1 MENTNQ
7 KSILETIS
15 LDHQND
21 LKHFGELLK
30 TKVITFEQYSEMYEK
45 SQKNYNDLLEKIQN
59 GLNELSR
66 EDMKLYYQTKEKIAA
81 IQYKPRSFGDILCD
95 TTNNIARGLEVLSA
109 TSNEP
114 IQKSKF
120 SE

>member
-1 MENTNQ
+1 MDFASDRCEQVWSASYLVAMWLQAN
-7 KSILETIS
+7 
-15 LDHQND
+15 
-21 LKHFGELLK
+21 F
-30 TKVITFEQYSEMYEK
+30 ITSPCPVNYVQ
-45 SQKNYNDLLEKIQN
+45 NYNELLEKIQN

-81 IQYKPRSFGDILCD
+81 IQYKPRTFGDILCD
-95 TTNNIARGLEVLSA
+95 TTSNIARGLEVLSA
-109 TSNEP
+109 ASNEP

>member
-1 MENTNQ
+1 MDNTNQ
-7 KSILETIS
+7 TILETIG
-15 LDHQND
+15 LHHQND
-21 LKHFGELLK
+21 LKHFAELLK
-30 TKVITFEQYSEMYEK
+30 TKVITFEQYSELYEK
-45 SQKNYNDLLEKIQN
+45 SQKNYNELFEKIQN
-59 GLNELSR
+59 TLR